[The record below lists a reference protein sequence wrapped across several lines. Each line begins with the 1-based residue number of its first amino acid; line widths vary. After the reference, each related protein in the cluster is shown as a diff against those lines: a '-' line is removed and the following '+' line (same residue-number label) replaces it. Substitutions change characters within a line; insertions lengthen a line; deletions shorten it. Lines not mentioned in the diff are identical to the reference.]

1 MAALVQVTSIKQA
14 EPIASPASVQID
26 FNVLGILPDLVQ
38 VSASGISGDIGI
50 LKDEVEMSPPEIS
63 YTSTIEL
70 AGGSFFSIS
79 LCPRTVTNGVLDEK
93 MDDQPW
99 ETFCTF
105 TTIITKAPGTA
116 PPPPPG
122 VPSITSIEPNQ
133 PTLNDSEGNIVVRWQ
148 NSPADKYHF
157 MWTDE
162 VPPPLTLT
170 GWSAVELN
178 AENSKGFA
186 FQIPHALVGRTYTF
200 KVQSCKVFFIGSD
213 LCSAFCPNRDIVMP
227 KNTNSLREFLRIS
240 GVQLNPGIRSLG
252 ASAFGAGIRA
262 MMHL

>member
-38 VSASGISGDIGI
+38 LSASGISGDIGI
-50 LKDEVEMSPPEIS
+50 LKDEVEMNPPEIS

-122 VPSITSIEPNQ
+122 VPTITSIEPDQ
-133 PTLNDSEGNIVVRWQ
+133 ASLNDSEGNIVVRWQ

-162 VPPPLTLT
+162 VPAPTTLS
-170 GWSAVELN
+170 GWHAVELN
-178 AENSKGFA
+178 AHNTTGFA
-186 FQIPHALVGRTYTF
+186 FQVPNTVVGRTYTF
-200 KVQSCKVFFIGSD
+200 KVQSCIVFD
-213 LCSAFCPNRDIVMP
+213 LGPDRCSAFCPNRSVVMP
-227 KNTNSLREFLRIS
+227 TNTRSLRTFLALS
-240 GVQLNPGIRSLG
+240 DAHLNPGIRSLG
-252 ASAFGAGIRA
+252 PAAFGAGIRK